1 MAAVTVLALPRIAVF
16 LLLQHYFIQGLSQGS
31 VKS

>member
-1 MAAVTVLALPRIAVF
+1 MAAVTVLALPSIAVF
-16 LLLQHYFIQGLSQGS
+16 LLLQQYFIQGLSQGS